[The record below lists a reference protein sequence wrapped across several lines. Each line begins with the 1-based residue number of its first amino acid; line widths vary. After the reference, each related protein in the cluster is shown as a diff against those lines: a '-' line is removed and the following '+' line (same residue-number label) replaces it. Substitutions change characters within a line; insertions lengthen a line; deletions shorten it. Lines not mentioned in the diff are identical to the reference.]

1 MTELRWLSAV
11 EAARAIRERDV
22 SPVELAVQLLGAIA
36 ELNRAIGAFTAVMPE
51 RVLAEAKR
59 AEQAVANGELLGP
72 LHGVPFAVKDMLSV
86 AGYPITH
93 GSHLLG
99 DASGDRDAVSV
110 ARLKAAGGIV
120 LGITA
125 MAEFGH
131 KGFNDSPRYGVTRNP
146 WDRTRTAGGS
156 SGGTAAALAAGL
168 TPAGLGTDVGGS
180 IRIPAA
186 CCGIVGLKP
195 TLGAV
200 PYDDGVDAFAGM
212 MHVGPMARTVR
223 RCSAAAVCH
232 CRSTSL

>member
-1 MTELRWLSAV
+1 
-11 EAARAIRERDV
+11 
-22 SPVELAVQLLGAIA
+22 
-36 ELNRAIGAFTAVMPE
+36 MPE
-51 RVLAEAKR
+51 RVLTEARR
-59 AEQAVANGELLGP
+59 AERAIVEGEAIGP

-99 DASGDRDAVSV
+99 NSTPERDAVSV
-110 ARLKAAGGIV
+110 ARLKAAGAIV
-120 LGITA
+120 IGITA

-146 WDRTRTAGGS
+146 WDRSRTAGGS
-156 SGGTAAALAAGL
+156 SGGTAVAIAAGMV
-168 TPAGLGTDVGGS
+168 PAGLGTDVGGS

-212 MHVGPMARTVR
+212 MHVGPDGADGV
-223 RCSAAAVCH
+223 RCSAPAVRHGRPTPC
-232 CRSTSL
+232 